1 MSGENQLPRQ
11 AGPYVL
17 LAELGRGGM
26 GRVLLGV
33 TPDGRPAAV
42 KLVHARHAA
51 EPDFRARFRREV
63 AASRRVS
70 GAYTAA
76 VLDADPDAEQPWL
89 ASVFVAGPSLAAAV
103 GKAGALPGPAL
114 HRLAVGLAT
123 ALTEIH
129 QAGLVHRDL
138 KPENVL
144 LAEDGARVIDFGIA
158 RAAEGRETT
167 ELTGTGWVIGSPQ
180 FMSPE
185 QADGREL
192 TAASDVFS
200 LGSVLVLAATGHSPF
215 AGPSVL
221 QTLYNVV
228 HAEPDLTALPAA
240 LHGIVAR
247 CLAKQP
253 ADRPTPAELLA
264 LLGPVPPSTE
274 PWPPAVQLMVG
285 AQRARAEQLLSGGA
299 EYPAPPTAAAPP
311 TALHTVPDLPTP
323 PPLPR
328 PPLQLMVGA
337 QRARAEQLL
346 SGGAEY
352 PAPPTAA
359 APPTAL
365 RTVPDLP
372 APLPRP
378 RAPRQIR
385 WWVVGGLFAA
395 GLGIGGYLMLS
406 QKGGGSEPPD
416 AYYTMPTCAQMAPVV
431 PMKDQLQADKGSDT
445 NIGNHAKTECH
456 WFPTAPLSQGDP
468 VPAESGI
475 VSWEMFRSTRAQN
488 GTRAA
493 EQDFAGTGN
502 RPETGLGFGDQADWL
517 DATTTGPKCQLNV
530 RAGNLVIRV
539 YLKRDTYPDC
549 EASARDVARATLA
562 AIPAG
567 V

>member
-103 GKAGALPGPAL
+103 GKAGALPEPAL

-129 QAGLVHRDL
+129 RAGLVHRDL

-200 LGSVLVLAATGHSPF
+200 LGSVLALAATGHSPF

-228 HAEPDLTALPAA
+228 HTEPDLTALPPA

-274 PWPPAVQLMVG
+274 PWPPAVQLMVA

-299 EYPAPPTAAAPP
+299 EHPVPPT
-311 TALHTVPDLPTP
+311 
-323 PPLPR
+323 
-328 PPLQLMVGA
+328 
-337 QRARAEQLL
+337 E
-346 SGGAEY
+346 
-352 PAPPTAA
+352 A

-372 APLPRP
+372 VPPPRP
-378 RAPRQIR
+378 RVPRHIR
-385 WWVVGGLFAA
+385 WWVVGGLLAA
-395 GLGIGGYLMLS
+395 GLGVGGYLLLG
-406 QKGGGSEPPD
+406 QPGGGSELPD
-416 AYYTMPTCAQMAPVV
+416 AYYTMPTCAQMAPVI
-431 PMKDQLQADKGSDT
+431 PMKDQLRADKGSDT

-456 WFPTAPLSQGDP
+456 WFPTAPIRQGDP
-468 VPAESGI
+468 IPDESGI
-475 VSWEMFRSTRAQN
+475 VSWEMYRSTRAQN

-539 YLKRDTYPDC
+539 YLKRGTYPDC

-567 V
+567 A